1 MSSRSSA
8 VRFLTRT
15 FRNVLYVRDGKHI
28 VRLWHSR
35 TVVWVGSRWDGSW
48 KTPATGAAGAGAN
61 PLPPLALAPWTRTAG
76 TQTESQLEPATYAG
90 VILHETGQFLLL
102 CSLQLW
108 QQLQRCRQTVQEY
121 HCCLIHFTSVLQ
133 KQFAANDMFLREAN
147 SYKRALA
154 LRNSRLPSDASILQ
168 LVWAPPVGS
177 GSECHIDSY
186 VWPNIVMKQ
195 NTNCWVMCIHRV
207 HPARDWRYG
216 DCRFCY

>member
-1 MSSRSSA
+1 MFAMGNTLFACGIRERSFGLA
-8 VRFLTRT
+8 RGETEV
-15 FRNVLYVRDGKHI
+15 GKR
-28 VRLWHSR
+28 RLLAQLAPEPS
-35 TVVWVGSRWDGSW
+35 
-48 KTPATGAAGAGAN
+48 

-121 HCCLIHFTSVLQ
+121 HCCLIHFTSVLR

-168 LVWAPPVGS
+168 LVWAPRVGS

-195 NTNCWVMCIHRV
+195 NTNC
-207 HPARDWRYG
+207 
-216 DCRFCY
+216 